1 MKVSMLMK
9 RPDQIIHHQ
18 GKEGQMVRR
27 RRKHTGKNPNSQGEG
42 LYMEAMEKL
51 WAKREKAEQM
61 REIKKKNVMM
71 RGLR

>member
-1 MKVSMLMK
+1 
-9 RPDQIIHHQ
+9 
-18 GKEGQMVRR
+18 
-27 RRKHTGKNPNSQGEG
+27 
-42 LYMEAMEKL
+42 MEAMEKL